1 MNVVS
6 INPKEDR
13 EEKLKSDM
21 LEVLDH
27 LRNAIEAGE
36 VVEFAAVSMGP
47 EGDAQIHV
55 CTMDFVGG
63 VGLFEVGKHILISQQ
78 N

>member
-6 INPKEDR
+6 INPKEER
-13 EEKLKSDM
+13 EEKLKNDM

-27 LRNAIEAGE
+27 LRTAIENGK
-36 VVEFAAVSMGP
+36 VKEFAAVSLDD
-47 EGDAQIHV
+47 EGIAQIHV
-55 CTMDFVGG
+55 CTMDYTGG
-63 VGLFEVGKHILISQQ
+63 VGLFEIGKHILITQQ